1 MGHEQLSAAGVR
13 PVAELP
19 VRAIV
24 VSARVVHWLAWDK
37 TTMVLVT
44 VRAGSEQGLGA
55 LPARLRPDG
64 RGPVLG
70 HRSHSNMTSI
80 TSPYVYPPRAGHT
93 LLVRNSQGSKEATL
107 TKGSLRQSA
116 AQITAADSTARTA
129 APDATIHA
137 GSRAELKELSD
148 NALLAKIRA
157 LPRDNELRAV
167 ACEIIVER
175 YQKLVRSCVRQ
186 YRGSPEPTEDLMQV
200 GYVGLLK
207 AINNYN
213 PEVGDSL
220 AAYAQPCVSGEIKR
234 HFRDKRWQIHVRRSA
249 QELLL
254 ELRKAT
260 EELTQQLG
268 RAPGEAEL
276 AERLGVSQDDMQEA
290 RQADLVFSTYSLDAP
305 LSDREDPALL
315 ADVLGDD
322 DPGVTHTIDM
332 ESVSAHWEELPE
344 REQRILVMRFY
355 GNLTQ
360 TEIGE
365 RLGIS
370 QMHVSRLLSRALSHL
385 KSRLLDRAET
395 GDTPQSAAR
404 RASGRRDP
412 GRPDVPAPFGRGRGV
427 AGQPA

>member
-1 MGHEQLSAAGVR
+1 LIRGTLYKPAAGT
-13 PVAELP
+13 PATD
-19 VRAIV
+19 A
-24 VSARVVHWLAWDK
+24 
-37 TTMVLVT
+37 T
-44 VRAGSEQGLGA
+44 A
-55 LPARLRPDG
+55 L
-64 RGPVLG
+64 
-70 HRSHSNMTSI
+70 
-80 TSPYVYPPRAGHT
+80 
-93 LLVRNSQGSKEATL
+93 
-107 TKGSLRQSA
+107 
-116 AQITAADSTARTA
+116 RT
-129 APDATIHA
+129 APDASVHP

-148 NALLAKIRA
+148 NALLTKVHA
-157 LPRDNELRAV
+157 LPRDSELRAV
-167 ACEIIVER
+167 ACEILVER

-220 AAYAQPCVSGEIKR
+220 SAYAQPCISGEIKR

-254 ELRKAT
+254 ELRKAS

-268 RAPGEAEL
+268 RAPEEAEL
-276 AERLGVSQDDMQEA
+276 AERLGVGRDDIQEA

-305 LSDREDPALL
+305 LSDRDDPALL

-322 DPGVTHTIDM
+322 DPAVAHTIDM
-332 ESVSAHWEELPE
+332 EAVNAHWEELPE

-365 RLGIS
+365 QLGIS
-370 QMHVSRLLSRALSHL
+370 QMHVSRLLARALSHL
-385 KSRLLDRAET
+385 KSRLLDPAET
-395 GDTPQSAAR
+395 SDIPQSAAT
-404 RASGRRDP
+404 A
-412 GRPDVPAPFGRGRGV
+412 
-427 AGQPA
+427 

>member
-1 MGHEQLSAAGVR
+1 MTRGTLQKPGARPAAAG
-13 PVAELP
+13 
-19 VRAIV
+19 
-24 VSARVVHWLAWDK
+24 
-37 TTMVLVT
+37 TTAVGT
-44 VRAGSEQGLGA
+44 
-55 LPARLRPDG
+55 
-64 RGPVLG
+64 
-70 HRSHSNMTSI
+70 
-80 TSPYVYPPRAGHT
+80 
-93 LLVRNSQGSKEATL
+93 
-107 TKGSLRQSA
+107 
-116 AQITAADSTARTA
+116 
-129 APDATIHA
+129 APDAGIVP

-157 LPRDNELRAV
+157 LPRDSEMRAAV
-167 ACEIIVER
+167 CEILVDR

-220 AAYAQPCVSGEIKR
+220 SAYAQPCVSGEIKR

-268 RAPGEAEL
+268 RPPEEAEL
-276 AERLGVSQDDMQEA
+276 AERLGVSADAMQEA

-305 LSDREDPALL
+305 LSDRDDPALL
-315 ADVLGDD
+315 ADMIGDD
-322 DPGVTHTIDM
+322 DPAMTHTIDM
-332 ESVSAHWEELPE
+332 ESVNAHWEELPE

-360 TEIGE
+360 TEIGD

-370 QMHVSRLLSRALSHL
+370 QMHVSRLLTRALGHL
-385 KSRLLDRAET
+385 KSRLLDPADT
-395 GDTPQSAAR
+395 DTPPSAAT
-404 RASGRRDP
+404 A
-412 GRPDVPAPFGRGRGV
+412 
-427 AGQPA
+427 